1 MTCALFILG
10 GAEAAKKQKRKKQ
23 THKTSVAKV
32 EVKPPVRNSGIR
44 ICDATYPQPSWFLE
58 LPKGFQFPENF
69 QKPADYRLVS
79 TIDTV
84 FSAYLNGI
92 PYDTGKRKLVLPVFI
107 DHTLQCKE
115 FNVSRTT
122 TMDSALQAKYPELMS
137 FKAFTTEN
145 SLNAARIDCD
155 GINTRVMIT
164 YDKKVYYITSV
175 VFNKLTY
182 YACYAKDDSNFV
194 KENFE
199 H

>member
-1 MTCALFILG
+1 MAQTLHQLRCARK
-10 GAEAAKKQKRKKQ
+10 AARAARRRLAFLAPCRRA
-23 THKTSVAKV
+23 THRA
-32 EVKPPVRNSGIR
+32 VRR
-44 ICDATYPQPSWFLE
+44 E
-58 LPKGFQFPENF
+58 
-69 QKPADYRLVS
+69 
-79 TIDTV
+79 
-84 FSAYLNGI
+84 
-92 PYDTGKRKLVLPVFI
+92 
-107 DHTLQCKE
+107 H
-115 FNVSRTT
+115 VSRTT

-199 H
+199 R